1 MCLIH
6 TISEALI
13 WQLKWRGAEAGQGKW
28 GKNGPAF
35 QAVGSVAPP
44 PIIMMHKAA
53 VVHTNHP
60 NTNEIVLPVVLV
72 VYSWF

>member
-1 MCLIH
+1 MWR
-6 TISEALI
+6 EAEP
-13 WQLKWRGAEAGQGKW
+13 QRQGKW

-35 QAVGSVAPP
+35 QAAGSVAPP
-44 PIIMMHKAA
+44 HIIMMHKAA
-53 VVHTNHP
+53 VIHTNLP